1 MIFFFGSRASKIKE
15 RKLKRTTCPHCE
27 TKDSF
32 TVSTFSKYFHFF
44 FVPIIPLFKTH
55 VAECSHCRKSY
66 SQHEFTPEMNAALN
80 RAIET
85 NPAKRPI
92 WQGCG
97 CMLITG
103 FFLVV
108 FSISIYGVYFGDDF
122 KNDSALEKDV
132 RKKYLN
138 ADFKKTTAL
147 ITGEKATLTLALKEC
162 VDYDIES
169 GLNTDKIQYFTKIR
183 ERKLLVL
190 LRIRNIKEV
199 EPSDRK
205 IVIDVVEDCLATMPT
220 LDSISEYYIGVEG
233 KWNTVLV
240 KTPTDEDLGGR
251 FADKDKLLPFYG
263 EKEIAKDTTET
274 LEILD
279 VKSDSISIE

>member
-44 FVPIIPLFKTH
+44 FIPIIPLFKTH

-66 SQHEFTPEMNAALN
+66 SKHEFTKDMNAALDREN
-80 RAIET
+80 ET

-103 FFLVV
+103 FFLIV
-108 FSISIYGVYFGDDF
+108 FSISIYGVYFGDDLR
-122 KNDSALEKDV
+122 NESALEKDA
-132 RKKYLN
+132 RKDYLD
-138 ADFKKTTAL
+138 ADFKKTTA
-147 ITGEKATLTLALKEC
+147 IMTGEKASLTLALKEC

-169 GLNTDKIQYFTKIR
+169 GLNTDKIQYFTRIN
-183 ERKLLVL
+183 EQKLLVL

-205 IVIDVVEDCLATMPT
+205 IVINVVEDCLAAMPA

-240 KTPTDEDLGGR
+240 KTPTDSDLGGR
-251 FADKDKLLPFYG
+251 FADKYKLLPFYG
-263 EKEIAKDTTET
+263 EKEIARDSTEIK
-274 LEILD
+274 EIIEA
-279 VKSDSISIE
+279 KSDSIPID